1 MTVHI
6 IVDDS
11 SLLKYKKMLHMTVI
25 EYMLLS
31 NITVTNKYICTLIYN
46 CTITQHTHIIFSQK
60 CHIRI
65 YKYFVH
71 WKTHHMKQH
80 TMLFSSCLQKSMQD
94 MTMTSLVIPH

>member
-11 SLLKYKKMLHMTVI
+11 SLLKYKKVLHMTVI
-25 EYMLLS
+25 EYMLVS
-31 NITVTNKYICTLIYN
+31 NITVTNEYICTLIYN
-46 CTITQHTHIIFSQK
+46 CSITQHTHITFSQK

-71 WKTHHMKQH
+71 
-80 TMLFSSCLQKSMQD
+80 
-94 MTMTSLVIPH
+94 